1 MSRRK
6 HSESALR
13 RRLRTLAPIVLAA
26 GLLVLTGALALSD
39 GDAQARAQVAPQNT
53 SEPSVAGDA
62 EVGKTLTGNRGTW
75 SGTATITYV
84 NAWLRCDSAGN
95 NCAPV
100 ANATATTYALTAAD
114 VGSRMRFRVV
124 ASNADGSATATSN
137 PTTVVGSTG
146 PPVSTKDPS
155 VTGSAAVDSTLEV
168 DAGTWTGEQ
177 PITFTFRWLRCDA
190 NGNNCV
196 ELSGA
201 TDDRYTVRS
210 GDLDRTLRVRVSA
223 QNSEGTRTKLTAP
236 TAKVVAGGVPGLIV
250 LPNGEKSIPVTSV
263 PATAR
268 LIVDSVGFDPNPVRS
283 RNSTLSVRIKVKDTR
298 GYVVRDAIVFLR
310 STPILTSAAPRG
322 KTEQDGTVT
331 YSIQPRADFPIR
343 NGYSVQ
349 FFVKAYRAG
358 DNALAGVSGTR
369 LVQVK
374 TAR

>member
-13 RRLRTLAPIVLAA
+13 RHLRTLAPIVLAA

-75 SGTATITYV
+75 SGTATTTYV

-114 VGSRMRFRVV
+114 AGSRMRYRVV

-177 PITFTFRWLRCDA
+177 PITFTFRWLRCDT

-201 TDDRYTVRS
+201 TDDRAPGAERRPRP
-210 GDLDRTLRVRVSA
+210 DA
-223 QNSEGTRTKLTAP
+223 TR
-236 TAKVVAGGVPGLIV
+236 
-250 LPNGEKSIPVTSV
+250 
-263 PATAR
+263 AR
-268 LIVDSVGFDPNPVRS
+268 LGADRRARARS
-283 RNSTLSVRIKVKDTR
+283 RPPR
-298 GYVVRDAIVFLR
+298 
-310 STPILTSAAPRG
+310 PRG
-322 KTEQDGTVT
+322 RGGRRSRPDRAAERREVD
-331 YSIQPRADFPIR
+331 PRHE
-343 NGYSVQ
+343 
-349 FFVKAYRAG
+349 RARDRAPDRRLG
-358 DNALAGVSGTR
+358 RLRPEPGAIAGA
-369 LVQVK
+369 
-374 TAR
+374 ARSRCGSR

>member
-1 MSRRK
+1 MSHRDRAATTRRK
-6 HSESALR
+6 
-13 RRLRTLAPIVLAA
+13 RLRALTPVVLVV
-26 GLLVLTGALALSD
+26 GLLSLTGALALSS
-39 GDAQARAQVAPQNT
+39 GDAGAQAKAAPQNT
-53 SEPSVAGDA
+53 TEPSVAGDA

-75 SGTATITYV
+75 TGTGTISYTY
-84 NAWLRCDSAGN
+84 AWLRCDSAGN
-95 NCAPV
+95 NCAAV
-100 ANATATTYALTAAD
+100 ANATATAYALAAVD
-114 VGSRMRFRVV
+114 AGSRMRFRVV
-124 ASNADGSATATSN
+124 AANADGSTTKQSN
-137 PTTVVGSTG
+137 PTVVVGSTG
-146 PPVSTKDPS
+146 PPVATKDPS
-155 VTGSAAVDSTLEV
+155 VTGSAAVDATLTV

-201 TDDRYTVRS
+201 TDANYTVRS
-210 GDLDRTLRVRVSA
+210 ADLDRTLRVRVSA
-223 QNSEGTRTKLTAP
+223 QNAEGTRSKLTTP

-268 LIVDSVGFDPNPVRS
+268 LIVDSVGFDPSPVRS

-298 GYVVRDAIVFLR
+298 GYVVRDATVFLR
-310 STPILTSAAPRG
+310 STPILTSAAPLG

-331 YSIQPRADFPIR
+331 YSIQPRADFPLR

-358 DNALAGVSGTR
+358 DNPLAGVSGTR